1 MTFFVIVSL
10 AELFCT
16 YYMDVHYPCCSISHI
31 NIELSVMTDDNY
43 QLLFLELATTWSVSH
58 SHFAPTLA
66 E

>member
-1 MTFFVIVSL
+1 
-10 AELFCT
+10 
-16 YYMDVHYPCCSISHI
+16 MDVHYPCCSISHI